1 MENEV
6 RCKKYAV
13 YSNQNCITT
22 LLVEMIRGEMAE
34 ILLDN
39 ILRLFSTETFGKD
52 KSAYYVGGEK
62 KLMNLI
68 EAGKIVISP
77 LMSKTA
83 SGIVMLLKYYFIADV
98 REGKLNLKNGRNE
111 KD

>member
-1 MENEV
+1 MENKV

-22 LLVEMIRGEMAE
+22 LLVEMIRGEIAE

-68 EAGKIVISP
+68 EAGKIESDKPVNAQNG
-77 LMSKTA
+77 KWHCNA
-83 SGIVMLLKYYFIADV
+83 AQVLLHCRCAKKV
-98 REGKLNLKNGRNE
+98 KLKKR
-111 KD
+111 KK

>member
-1 MENEV
+1 ME
-6 RCKKYAV
+6 
-13 YSNQNCITT
+13 T
-22 LLVEMIRGEMAE
+22 IRGEMAE

-68 EAGKIVISP
+68 EAGKIESDKPTNVQNGKWHCNAAQVLLHCRCSRKKVK
-77 LMSKTA
+77 SK
-83 SGIVMLLKYYFIADV
+83 K
-98 REGKLNLKNGRNE
+98 RKR
-111 KD
+111 